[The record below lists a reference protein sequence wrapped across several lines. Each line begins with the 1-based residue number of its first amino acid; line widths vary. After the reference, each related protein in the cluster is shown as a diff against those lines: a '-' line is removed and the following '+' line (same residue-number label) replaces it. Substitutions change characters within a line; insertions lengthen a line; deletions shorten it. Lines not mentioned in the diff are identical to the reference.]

1 MPGDQG
7 RYLDQ
12 QFNKW
17 LKKNDFEYVKSPL
30 ILDGGNLIWN
40 KKDTIIVTERI
51 FDDNDDWTEE
61 EIIEQLEWD
70 LDVSRVIIIPAEEG
84 DVLAHADGMVKF
96 IDEHT
101 MFISDF

>member
-1 MPGDQG
+1 
-7 RYLDQ
+7 
-12 QFNKW
+12 
-17 LKKNDFEYVKSPL
+17 

-40 KKDTIIVTERI
+40 KKDTVILTERI

-84 DVLAHADGMVKF
+84 DVLAHAD
-96 IDEHT
+96 
-101 MFISDF
+101 